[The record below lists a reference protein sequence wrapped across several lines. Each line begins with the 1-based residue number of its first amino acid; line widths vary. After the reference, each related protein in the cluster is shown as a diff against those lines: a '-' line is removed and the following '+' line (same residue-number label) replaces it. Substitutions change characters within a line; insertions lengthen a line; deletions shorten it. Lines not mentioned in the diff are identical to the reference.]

1 MTARD
6 LIIDYLSEVIQAKV
20 IVLSKTDTGYL
31 YKFKKNEFEIKIY
44 LFTDYEPDV
53 ENDIQ
58 CMAHIWKDNNKYKCY
73 HGTINDV
80 MEKIIIFK

>member
-6 LIIDYLSEVIQAKV
+6 QIIDYLTEVIQAKV

-31 YKFKKNEFEIKIY
+31 YKFKKNEYELKIY
-44 LFTDYEPDV
+44 LFSDYDPNIEG
-53 ENDIQ
+53 DIQ
-58 CMAHIWKDNNKYKCY
+58 CMAHVYRDNVKYKCY
-73 HGTINDV
+73 SGTVNEV

>member
-6 LIIDYLSEVIQAKV
+6 QIIDYLTEVIHAKV
-20 IVLSKTDTGYL
+20 VTLSKIEIGYL

-44 LFTDYEPDV
+44 LFTDYQPDL

-58 CMAHIWKDNNKYKCY
+58 CVAHVWRDDIKYKCY
-73 HGTINDV
+73 YGTVNEV